1 MLLKTI
7 RTWKLIAIGALLLMV
22 LSGCSGGVQQQNAVA
37 EGKNGSKAKVFR
49 IGYQKYGVPNFLKV
63 RGGLE
68 KRLEQDGVTVEWTE
82 FPGGPQLLE
91 ALNVGSI
98 DLGHTG
104 EAPPIFAQAAGAPL
118 VYLAHEASRPHSE
131 AVLVLKD
138 SPVQSIADLKGKKI
152 ALNKGSNV
160 HYLLVKLLEQAGL
173 QYSDV
178 KPVFL
183 PPADARAAFERGSVD
198 AWAIWDPYLAS
209 AQKNLDVRIVADGE
223 GVVNNF
229 EFYLAARSFAE
240 NNPAI
245 IDALFEELNK
255 AGDWAN
261 ANHKELAKLLSPQLG
276 IDIPSLELAS
286 SRREYNSVPISDN
299 VVAEQQKVAD
309 TFAKL
314 GLIPKPIQVKDALPN
329 HK

>member
-7 RTWKLIAIGALLLMV
+7 RTFKWIAVGALLLMV
-22 LSGCSGGVQQQNAVA
+22 LSACGGVQQQNAAV
-37 EGKNGSKAKVFR
+37 EGNNESKAKVIR

-68 KRLEQDGVTVEWTE
+68 KRLEQDGVAVEWTE

-131 AVLVLKD
+131 AILVLQD
-138 SPVQSIADLKGKKI
+138 SPVQSVADLKGKKI

-229 EFYLAARSFAE
+229 EFYLAVRSFAE
-240 NNPAI
+240 NNPDI

-299 VVAEQQKVAD
+299 VIAEQQKVAD

-314 GLIPKPIQVKDALPN
+314 GLIPQPIQVKEALSN
-329 HK
+329 RK